1 MHKEFNSSFRFRRTS
16 FIVTLKQTP
25 YASKQN
31 QILCNFY
38 KSKVEDISFFVLIP
52 SYKSTQK
59 ETSAPVLFYYI
70 DKTGGGRGRH
80 APCCNCRSDTLL
92 VLKSILICT
101 DYKLACISSRE
112 RYTLCRRNMPAASGE
127 NIIKR
132 GNE

>member
-31 QILCNFY
+31 HTLCNFY

-52 SYKSTQK
+52 SSKSTQK

-70 DKTGGGRGRH
+70 DKTGGGRH
-80 APCCNCRSDTLL
+80 AHVVTAGAIPCL
-92 VLKSILICT
+92 
-101 DYKLACISSRE
+101 YSRV
-112 RYTLCRRNMPAASGE
+112 S
-127 NIIKR
+127 
-132 GNE
+132 